1 MVVKFAIMNWTISL
15 DKLDD
20 FANQFWKNGFESKVY
35 AFHGEMGVG
44 KTTTI
49 AALCKALGVKDTI
62 SSPTY
67 SIINEYS
74 YDENGFSKKMYH
86 IDLYRLKD
94 AEEIMQAGVEEC
106 IYSDAISMVEWPD
119 KAPEL
124 FQENCLH
131 IFLEPIDE
139 KTRLIKIV
147 SRAQFAG

>member
-1 MVVKFAIMNWTISL
+1 MEWTVSL
-15 DKLDD
+15 DKLDE
-20 FANQFWKNGFESKVY
+20 FANQFWKNGFEANTY

-74 YDENGFSKKMYH
+74 FGVDGNSRKIYH

-94 AEEIMQAGVEEC
+94 KEEIIQAGVEEC
-106 IYSDAISMVEWPD
+106 IISGEISMVEWPD
-119 KAPEL
+119 KAPDI
-124 FQENCLH
+124 FDENSLH
-131 IFLEPIDE
+131 IILEPVDE

>member
-1 MVVKFAIMNWTISL
+1 MVWEISL
-15 DKLDD
+15 DTLDE
-20 FANQFWKNGFESKVY
+20 FAGLFWKNGFESKIF
-35 AFHGEMGVG
+35 AFHGDMGVG

-74 YDENGFSKKMYH
+74 YGKAGNTKKIYH

-94 AEEIMQAGVEEC
+94 TEEIMQAGVEEC
-106 IYSDAISMVEWPD
+106 ILSDEICMVEWPD

-124 FQENCLH
+124 FEENCLH
-131 IFLEPIDE
+131 IFIESVDE

>member
-1 MVVKFAIMNWTISL
+1 MEWKVGLNN
-15 DKLDD
+15 LDD
-20 FANQFWKNGFESKVY
+20 FAQQFWKNRIDSKIL
-35 AFHGEMGVG
+35 AFHGEMGMG

-49 AALCKALGVKDTI
+49 TALCKALGVKDSV

-74 YDENGFSKKMYH
+74 YADDGNSKKIYH

-94 AEEIMQAGVEEC
+94 NEEIIQAGVEEC
-106 IYSDAISMVEWPD
+106 ILSNEICMVEWPD

-124 FQENCLH
+124 FEENCLH
-131 IFLEPIDE
+131 IFLEPVDE